1 VTTKTERSRGMPRR
15 TAPVETRSSRTP
27 LLVGGVIV
35 AFILIA
41 AIIALALSGTG
52 SGGLAEPASETI
64 GITGQPL
71 TALPPDGGPDPAAG
85 QVIPTIT
92 GTDLDGE
99 AMTIEAGDG
108 PMAIVLLAHW
118 CNHCQAEVPV
128 LVDYLESTGMPE
140 GVELVAISTSINQ
153 AQPNYPP
160 SAWLEREGWTVRTM
174 VDDASSRALQSLG
187 MSSFPGFVFVDADG
201 RVVSRTTGEIP
212 AAQFDQLVNSLAP

>member
-1 VTTKTERSRGMPRR
+1 MTTKTERTRGMPRR
-15 TAPVETRSSRTP
+15 SAPVETRSSRTP
-27 LLVGGVIV
+27 LLVGAAIAGLV
-35 AFILIA
+35 LIA
-41 AIIALALSGTG
+41 AIIAIALSG
-52 SGGLAEPASETI
+52 SGGGLSEPAPEAI
-64 GITGQPL
+64 GISGDPL
-71 TALPPDGGPDPAAG
+71 PALAPDGGSDGAVGMP
-85 QVIPTIT
+85 IPTIT

-99 AMTIEAGDG
+99 PITIEAGDG

-128 LVDYLESTGMPE
+128 LVDYLESTGMPD

-160 SAWLEREGWTVRTM
+160 STWLEREGWTVRTM
-174 VDDASSRALQSLG
+174 NDDASSRALQSLG

-212 AAQFDQLVNSLAP
+212 AETFDLIVNSIAP

>member
-1 VTTKTERSRGMPRR
+1 
-15 TAPVETRSSRTP
+15 
-27 LLVGGVIV
+27 
-35 AFILIA
+35 
-41 AIIALALSGTG
+41 
-52 SGGLAEPASETI
+52 
-64 GITGQPL
+64 
-71 TALPPDGGPDPAAG
+71 
-85 QVIPTIT
+85 
-92 GTDLDGE
+92 
-99 AMTIEAGDG
+99 
-108 PMAIVLLAHW
+108 
-118 CNHCQAEVPV
+118 
-128 LVDYLESTGMPE
+128 MPE